1 MVTGEAALV
10 MGTGVGPWAVVRDGE
25 VAGVVVV
32 SAAAVV
38 AGVEALP
45 LVSIT
50 VEGRMGVGVGLGV
63 GFGVG
68 VGVGWESCE
77 VLWTPVEDEPGA
89 LESCDSASLL
99 GEEWRVAKPGSAPV
113 SSSAADE
120 SWGPQVPDVASVG
133 ASAWLTLF
141 SEIAN
146 GSGVEGES
154 VTSHMFSR
162 KLL

>member
-10 MGTGVGPWAVVRDGE
+10 MGTGAGPWAVVGDGE
-25 VAGVVVV
+25 VAGLVVV
-32 SAAAVV
+32 SAAEVV
-38 AGVEALP
+38 AGVGASP
-45 LVSIT
+45 LVST
-50 VEGRMGVGVGLGV
+50 KMQGRLEVVEGFGVR
-63 GFGVG
+63 VG

-154 VTSHMFSR
+154 VASHMFSR
-162 KLL
+162 KRL

>member
-77 VLWTPVEDEPGA
+77 VLLNARPHST
-89 LESCDSASLL
+89 
-99 GEEWRVAKPGSAPV
+99 
-113 SSSAADE
+113 
-120 SWGPQVPDVASVG
+120 
-133 ASAWLTLF
+133 
-141 SEIAN
+141 
-146 GSGVEGES
+146 
-154 VTSHMFSR
+154 
-162 KLL
+162 